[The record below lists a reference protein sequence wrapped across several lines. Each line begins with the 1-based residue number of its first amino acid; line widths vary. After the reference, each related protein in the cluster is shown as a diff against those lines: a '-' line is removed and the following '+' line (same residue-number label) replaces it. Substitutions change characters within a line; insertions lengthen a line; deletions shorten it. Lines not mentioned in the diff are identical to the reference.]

1 MPAAIVTTPTVVRD
15 LHDDEKLV
23 LDEFER
29 HVRHCTQC
37 ELALENDDNTQCER
51 GHLLAVDVTQYLYSE
66 SGRYFA
72 QVDKEAGKPTRV
84 KLPRDSS
91 STRYLLESVEHGMRL
106 SSPRRGRAPPVR
118 PPSSRS
124 NTSSR
129 SANSPRPIVQQVRP
143 RSRTPETRAS
153 PTTIIER
160 SPSTG
165 KRPVIVYQSP
175 RVSPSRSSSNR
186 GSLYINDN
194 MDREERRTR
203 VYLNTHR

>member
-1 MPAAIVTTPTVVRD
+1 MPAAIVTTPMVVRD
-15 LHDDEKLV
+15 LHDDERLV
-23 LDEFER
+23 LDEYER
-29 HVRHCTQC
+29 HVGHCTQC
-37 ELALENDDNTQCER
+37 ELALENIDNTHCER
-51 GHLLAVDVTQYLYSE
+51 GHLFAVDVTQYLYSE
-66 SGRYFA
+66 SGRHYA

-84 KLPRDSS
+84 KLPRDSHF
-91 STRYLLESVEHGMRL
+91 TRTLLDSVHRGLRL
-106 SSPRRGRAPPVR
+106 QSPRRGRAPPVR

-129 SANSPRPIVQQVRP
+129 SAASPRPLVQQVRP
-143 RSRTPETRAS
+143 RSHTPETNTS

-175 RVSPSRSSSNR
+175 RSSSSRSPASR

-203 VYLNTHR
+203 VYRNTHR